1 MWSKTLRNSRR
12 AIAIKIMNSNERKT
26 KLLNARDKKL
36 LEAKQ
41 LEAQIHQIEAREKQ
55 ETKKQEEK
63 LQRILGSIVR
73 TKYPLEQQQNLS
85 KHIPKSHLQWT
96 RDNFPELFPPSDS
109 E

>member
-1 MWSKTLRNSRR
+1 
-12 AIAIKIMNSNERKT
+12 MNSNERKT

-73 TKYPLEQQQNLS
+73 TKYPLEQQHNLS

>member
-1 MWSKTLRNSRR
+1 
-12 AIAIKIMNSNERKT
+12 MNSNERKT

-96 RDNFPELFPPSDS
+96 RDNFPALFPPSDS

>member
-1 MWSKTLRNSRR
+1 
-12 AIAIKIMNSNERKT
+12 MNSNERKT

-73 TKYPLEQQQNLS
+73 TKYPLEQQQNGS
-85 KHIPKSHLQWT
+85 S
-96 RDNFPELFPPSDS
+96 LFLVDQ
-109 E
+109 